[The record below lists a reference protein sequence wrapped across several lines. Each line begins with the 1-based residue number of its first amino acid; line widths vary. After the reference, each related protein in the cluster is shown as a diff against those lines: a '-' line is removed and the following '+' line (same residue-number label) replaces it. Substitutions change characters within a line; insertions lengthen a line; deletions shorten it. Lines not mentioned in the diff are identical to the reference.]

1 MARENFK
8 YDFTVIGGGLIGSLV
23 SILLAKEGFKCC
35 LIERN
40 SFKEKKSLKNFNPLS
55 LNYRTILILKKF
67 GLWDK
72 SSIIASPIR
81 NLVMKCFNSLNRLK
95 FLSTD
100 INLEYLGYV
109 VDKFSLHQYFIDIA
123 KNQKKLDIF
132 DESTISKLNKKSI
145 QNNYNLQ
152 ISSSTSKKIK
162 NIESEFVILSDGQP
176 SSLGEKLK
184 FRTIHKDH
192 NQTAFMVDCV
202 ANFETGV
209 AVQLFN
215 EDGIFALV
223 PYSEDKTSLILT
235 LNKNKKD
242 NYIDRENNLNLK
254 KIETIFGSYLKNIT
268 NGKIINS
275 YELKTAR
282 TEEII
287 KENIM
292 LLGNTSQL
300 LHPVGAQG
308 FNLGIKN
315 IETIIDHLAD
325 TSKLAKQNIS
335 NNMHYIAEKIIVD
348 REDICQMTDI
358 ATNLLANPKSTS
370 RITSSLLISLLKISN
385 KTKKSFLKRILGLND
400 CSYLTIKG

>member
-1 MARENFK
+1 M
-8 YDFTVIGGGLIGSLV
+8 
-23 SILLAKEGFKCC
+23 
-35 LIERN
+35 IERN

-109 VDKFSLHQYFIDIA
+109 VDKFSLHQYFNDIA

-184 FRTIHKDH
+184 FRTIRKDH
-192 NQTAFMVDCV
+192 NQISFMIDCA

-223 PYSEDKTSLILT
+223 PYSEDKASLILT
-235 LNKNKKD
+235 LN
-242 NYIDRENNLNLK
+242 
-254 KIETIFGSYLKNIT
+254 
-268 NGKIINS
+268 
-275 YELKTAR
+275 
-282 TEEII
+282 
-287 KENIM
+287 
-292 LLGNTSQL
+292 
-300 LHPVGAQG
+300 
-308 FNLGIKN
+308 
-315 IETIIDHLAD
+315 
-325 TSKLAKQNIS
+325 
-335 NNMHYIAEKIIVD
+335 
-348 REDICQMTDI
+348 
-358 ATNLLANPKSTS
+358 
-370 RITSSLLISLLKISN
+370 
-385 KTKKSFLKRILGLND
+385 
-400 CSYLTIKG
+400 